1 MAELPEI
8 IIFSSQMDEELKD
21 KEFISAEI
29 IQEKILN
36 MGPDEF
42 AELIPGKKVIKVY
55 NKGKW
60 IFMELSDDYH
70 LLLNLGMGTDLFYHS
85 KDQEWPED
93 YQIRFSFTDGTGFS
107 CRFWWIGRSELV
119 SNPELAQHKA
129 TKDIAISPLDPDF
142 TLEHFKKIIK
152 GRSQIKNLILNQRK
166 IGGIGNVYI
175 HDILFKAK
183 IHPQKQANKL
193 DDAQI
198 ENLYEIMIENLSDA
212 LDKGGL
218 YYEKDFY
225 AKEWGFTRDYFLVA
239 YNEEKPCP
247 VCGNIIEKIKTGS
260 TSSYI
265 CPQCQQLN

>member
-8 IIFSSQMDEELKD
+8 IIFSRQMDEELKD
-21 KEFISAEI
+21 KEFASTDI

-36 MGPDEF
+36 MAPGEF
-42 AELIPGKKVIKVY
+42 AELIQGKNVLRVY

-60 IFMELSDDYH
+60 IFMELSEDYH
-70 LLLNLGMGTDLFYHS
+70 LLLNLGMGADLFYHE
-85 KDQEWPED
+85 KGQTWPEE
-93 YQIRFSFTDGTGFS
+93 YQIRFLFTDETGFS
-107 CRFWWIGRSELV
+107 CKFWWIGRSELV
-119 SNPELAQHKA
+119 FNKELSQHKA
-129 TKDIAISPLDPDF
+129 TKDIALSPMDPDF
-142 TLEHFKKIIK
+142 TLEHFKNIIK

-183 IHPQKQANKL
+183 IHPQKLANEL
-193 DDAQI
+193 EDAQI
-198 ENLYEIMIENLSDA
+198 EELYQIMISNLSDA

-239 YNEEKPCP
+239 YHEGEPCP
-247 VCGNIIEKIKTGS
+247 VCGTTIEKIKTGS
-260 TSSYI
+260 NSSYI
-265 CPQCQQLN
+265 CPQCQQL

>member
-8 IIFSSQMDEELKD
+8 TIFSRQMDEELKS
-21 KEFISAEI
+21 KEFAAVDIV
-29 IQEKILN
+29 QEKILN
-36 MGPDEF
+36 MDKTEF
-42 AELIPGKKVIKVY
+42 AELIKGKKVIGVY

-60 IFMELSDDYH
+60 IFTELSDDYY
-70 LLLNLGMGTDLFYHS
+70 LLLNLGMGTDLFYHQ
-85 KDQEWPED
+85 KGQKWPEE

-119 SNPELAQHKA
+119 SNKELIQHKA

-142 TLEHFKKIIK
+142 TLDHFKNLIK

-183 IHPQKQANKL
+183 IHPQKQANEL
-193 DDAQI
+193 ESAQI
-198 ENLYEIMIENLSDA
+198 EDLYEIMIENLSEA

-218 YYEKDFY
+218 YYEKDFHG
-225 AKEWGFTRDYFLVA
+225 KEWGFTRDYFLVA

-247 VCGNIIEKIKTGS
+247 VCGTIIEKIKTGS

-265 CPQCQQLN
+265 CPQCQQL

>member
-21 KEFISAEI
+21 KEFFSADI

-36 MGPDEF
+36 MEPDKF

-70 LLLNLGMGTDLFYHS
+70 LLLNLGMGTDLFYHP

-93 YQIRFSFTDGTGFS
+93 YQIRFCFTDGTGFS

-119 SNPELAQHKA
+119 SNQELAQHKA

-142 TLEHFKKIIK
+142 TLEHFKKIVK

-183 IHPQKQANKL
+183 IHPQKLANEL

-225 AKEWGFTRDYFLVA
+225 ANEWGFTRDYFLVA
-239 YNEEKPCP
+239 YNEENPCP
-247 VCGNIIEKIKTGS
+247 VCGTIIEKIKTGS

-265 CPQCQQLN
+265 CPKCQQL